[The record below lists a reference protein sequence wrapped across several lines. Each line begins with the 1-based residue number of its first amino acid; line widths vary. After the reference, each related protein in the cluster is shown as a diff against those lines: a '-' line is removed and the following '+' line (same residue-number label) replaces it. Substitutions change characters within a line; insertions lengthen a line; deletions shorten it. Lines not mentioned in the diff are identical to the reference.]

1 MITSLPTVP
10 RVRQTSTR
18 LGFTLIELLV
28 VIAIIAILASM
39 LLPALSQAK
48 AKAQAIRCLSN
59 NKQLI
64 AAWHMYSAD
73 FGDRVCN
80 NFTTE
85 GTVNTI
91 NDHIYANWV
100 NNVMTWGVGS
110 SVPDSSNTNVDWVKK
125 GVLSSYTASALGIYK
140 CPGDNYVSG
149 NQRLFGWTTRL
160 RSYSMNGLFG
170 LTGDKP
176 ELRDA
181 QTYVGQS
188 WADPNY
194 RQFLK
199 QTDVPQ
205 PANTWLTIDEQADSI
220 NAGFFDVNLNP
231 PNWGG
236 HVPGS
241 YHNGG
246 CALSFADGHG
256 ELHKWKSS
264 TSIYGV
270 SYNNSVSS
278 YVRQFDAAGRLD
290 YQWYLERTGYVL
302 R

>member
-1 MITSLPTVP
+1 MTTCLRKAV
-10 RVRQTSTR
+10 RVTPSAKPA
-18 LGFTLIELLV
+18 FTLIELLV
-28 VIAIIAILASM
+28 VIAIIAILASL

-48 AKAQAIRCLSN
+48 AKAYAIKCLSN

-64 AAWHMYSAD
+64 TAWHMYSAD

-91 NDHIYANWV
+91 NDQLYANWV
-100 NNVMTWGVGS
+100 NDVMTWGVGS
-110 SVPDSSNTNVDWVKK
+110 SVPDTSNTNVDWIKK
-125 GVLSSYTASALGIYK
+125 GVLSTYTASALGIYK
-140 CPGDNYVSG
+140 CPADNNLSG
-149 NQRLFGWTTRL
+149 SQRLFGWSSRL

-181 QTYVGQS
+181 QVYVGQS
-188 WADPNY
+188 WANPNY

-199 QTDVPQ
+199 QTDAPQ
-205 PANTWLTIDEQADSI
+205 PANTWLTIDEQPDSI
-220 NAGFFDVNLNP
+220 NSGFFDVNLNP
-231 PNWGG
+231 SNWGG

-241 YHNGG
+241 YHSGG

-256 ELHKWKSS
+256 EIHKWKSS
-264 TSIYGV
+264 SSIYGA
-270 SYNNSVSS
+270 SFNNSVNSF
-278 YVRQFDAAGRLD
+278 VRSFDALGQLD
-290 YQWYLERTGYVL
+290 YQWYFQRTGYVL
-302 R
+302 Y